1 MTFSVQSLLGSLNQ
15 SGFHKTSHFSVQV
28 MGPNLS
34 SNIERTI
41 EMRGTNVDL
50 PGRNLLTKE
59 NRPTGL
65 GPFNKI
71 AYGQTYPDIT
81 MQVLVSEDFRER
93 QYFEHWQAKMVGT
106 GAFEPTADPYQT
118 GSSFNVGYFDNYAGT
133 VLIKTYNSGKGVT
146 SIHKLQQAY
155 PIFIGTLP
163 MSWDEDSLMKMTIT
177 FAYKYY
183 RAEYYGS
190 TQPGL
195 GLGFSV
201 NLGPNGI
208 SGGLRLPGVGSISAS
223 SGAGLTSVVAKV
235 RSALPNVKVPGVNI
249 AI

>member
-1 MTFSVQSLLGSLNQ
+1 MTFNVQTLLGSLNQ
-15 SGFHKTSHFSVQV
+15 SGFAKTSHFSVQV

-41 EMRGTNVDL
+41 EMRATNCDL

-81 MQVLVSEDFRER
+81 MQVLLSEDMRER
-93 QYFEHWQAKMVGT
+93 QYFENWQGKMIGT
-106 GAFEPTADPYQT
+106 GAFEETANPYKSQ
-118 GSSFNVGYFDNYAGT
+118 SSFNVGYFDDYSGT
-133 VLIKTYNSGKGVT
+133 ILVKTYNSGKGIT

-155 PIFIGTLP
+155 PIFIGTVPLN
-163 MSWDEDSLMKMTIT
+163 WDEDALMKMTVT

-190 TQPGL
+190 SQPGL
-195 GLGFSV
+195 GLGFSI

-208 SGGLRLPGVGSISAS
+208 SGGLRLPGVGNISAS
-223 SGAGLTSVVAKV
+223 AGNGLTSVVAKV
-235 RSALPNVKVPGVNI
+235 RSALPGVNV